1 MSIPVTGT
9 YVAAGDT
16 GSSRSGVTWSAIF
29 AGAAVAAAI
38 SLILIILGS
47 ALGFTAISPWPYR
60 GASAATV
67 GIGASIWLVVTQ
79 WIAAGMGGYLTGRLR
94 VKWSGVH
101 THEVFFRDT
110 AHGFLAWS
118 VATLATVAL
127 IALAGSAVLGAGT
140 RAVATVAGGAAQG
153 GMQMAGNNAR
163 DMGPLGIGSPPGYFT
178 DMLFRMDNPPAATV
192 TPPAGQPMSG
202 QGMGGMGQGG
212 DTRGEASR
220 ILLRSVGTDMSAGDK
235 TYLAKLVAAQTGM
248 SQDDAVKR
256 VDAVNA
262 EIKKTAD
269 KAREAADKARKAAAT
284 ASFLAFLALLVG
296 AFIASVAAA
305 FGGSQRDE
313 YEVMYAEMR

>member
-16 GSSRSGVTWSAIF
+16 GSSRSGVTWSAIL
-29 AGAAVAAAI
+29 AGAAVAAAV
-38 SLILIILGS
+38 SLILLVLGS
-47 ALGFTAISPWPYR
+47 ALGFSSVSPWPYR
-60 GASAATV
+60 GANAATV
-67 GIGASIWLVVTQ
+67 GIGAAIFLVVTQ
-79 WIAAGMGGYLTGRLR
+79 WIAAGLGGYLTGRLR

-110 AHGFLAWS
+110 AHGFLSWA

-140 RAVATVAGGAAQG
+140 RAASTVMGGAAQG
-153 GMQMAGNNAR
+153 GMQAAGNN
-163 DMGPLGIGSPPGYFT
+163 MGPMGIGTPSGYFT
-178 DMLFRMDNPPAATV
+178 DMLFRSDNPPAASA
-192 TPPAGQPMSG
+192 TPPANGQAPMMN
-202 QGMGGMGQGG
+202 QGMGQ
-212 DTRGEASR
+212 DSRGEASR
-220 ILLRSVGTDMSAGDK
+220 ILLRSAGGDMSAGDK

-248 SQDDAVKR
+248 SQDDAAKR

-262 EIKKTAD
+262 EIKTTAD
-269 KAREAADKARKAAAT
+269 KAREAAEKARKAAAT

-313 YEVMYAEMR
+313 YETIYAQAR

>member
-1 MSIPVTGT
+1 MSIPVTGS

-29 AGAAVAAAI
+29 AGAAVAAAV

-47 ALGFTAISPWPYR
+47 ALGFSSVSPWPYR
-60 GASAATV
+60 GATAATV

-110 AHGFLAWS
+110 AHGFLSWA

-127 IALAGSAVLGAGT
+127 IAMAGSAILGAGT
-140 RAVATVAGGAAQG
+140 RAVSTVAGGAAQG
-153 GMQMAGNNAR
+153 GMQSMAANPPGSPGMAGP
-163 DMGPLGIGSPPGYFT
+163 MGGPQGYFT
-178 DMLFRMDNPPAATV
+178 DMLFRNDNPPAASA
-192 TPPAGQPMSG
+192 TPPANGQPG
-202 QGMGGMGQGG
+202 APGV
-212 DTRGEASR
+212 DARGEATR
-220 ILLRSVGTDMSAGDK
+220 IMLHSVGGEMAPADK
-235 TYLAKLVAAQTGM
+235 TYLAKLIAAQTGV
-248 SQDDAVKR
+248 SQDDANKR
-256 VDAVNA
+256 IDAVNA
-262 EIKKTAD
+262 EIKSAAD

-284 ASFLAFLALLVG
+284 AAFLAFLALLVG

-313 YEVMYAEMR
+313 YETIYTEAR